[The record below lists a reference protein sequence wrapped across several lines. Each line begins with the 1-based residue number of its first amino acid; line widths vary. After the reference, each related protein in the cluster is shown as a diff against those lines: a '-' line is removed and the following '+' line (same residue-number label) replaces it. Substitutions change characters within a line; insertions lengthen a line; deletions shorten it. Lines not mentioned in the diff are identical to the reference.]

1 MRALRPNGRA
11 RPRHLPAFR
20 LRSRVC
26 PARTTPIT
34 NTTTPPPRVSRA
46 HLGIDSRSS
55 PMFSPSSSARSN
67 TVSPSAPLARRTLL
81 LGGLAVLTA
90 GCAARVHPRSAKKPS
105 GSYPL
110 PPPPRAPQPRPQ
122 RAPRRPLRAPRQ
134 TTRRTGRTT
143 RTLTPRASRNLRMR
157 SSQVGKNI
165 RAL

>member
-26 PARTTPIT
+26 PARTTTIT
-34 NTTTPPPRVSRA
+34 NTTMHPSRVPRA

-55 PMFSPSSSARSN
+55 PMFSPSSSAHSN

-81 LGGLAVLTA
+81 LGGLAASLPGA
-90 GCAARVHPRSAKKPS
+90 PPGSIRSAKKPS

-110 PPPPRAPQPRPQ
+110 PPPPRAPPPRPQ

-134 TTRRTGRTT
+134 TTRRARRTT
-143 RTLTPRASRNLRMR
+143 RTLMPRASRNLRMR
-157 SSQVGKNI
+157 SSKVGKNI

>member
-34 NTTTPPPRVSRA
+34 NTTTHPPRVPRA
-46 HLGIDSRSS
+46 HLGLDSRSS

-67 TVSPSAPLARRTLL
+67 TVSPSAPPTRRTLL
-81 LGGLAVLTA
+81 LGGLAALTA
-90 GCAARVHPRSAKKPS
+90 GCAAKVHPLSEEAKR
-105 GSYPL
+105 SYPP

-143 RTLTPRASRNLRMR
+143 RTLMPRASRNLRMR
-157 SSQVGKNI
+157 SSKVGKNI